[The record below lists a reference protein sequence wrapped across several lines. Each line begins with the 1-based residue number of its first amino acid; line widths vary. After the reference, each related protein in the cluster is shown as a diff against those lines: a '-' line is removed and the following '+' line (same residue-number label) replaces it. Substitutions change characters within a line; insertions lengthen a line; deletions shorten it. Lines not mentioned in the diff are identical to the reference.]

1 MRRLYLAALA
11 VAAFNSPNLPAQTSA
26 VYGVLAGTGLVVLP
40 LTLTAIIAGRR
51 PARWWYTV
59 GGALFAALMVG
70 VYFVSKNSQ
79 SPLRHDM
86 VFPILLALV
95 LIVTIAG
102 SVASALAVQRNPMA
116 GRAVIAGGVLIG
128 GIVGAAAG
136 LAAAAAVFVVLL
148 AQAGL

>member
-1 MRRLYLAALA
+1 
-11 VAAFNSPNLPAQTSA
+11 
-26 VYGVLAGTGLVVLP
+26 
-40 LTLTAIIAGRR
+40 
-51 PARWWYTV
+51 
-59 GGALFAALMVG
+59 
-70 VYFVSKNSQ
+70 
-79 SPLRHDM
+79 M